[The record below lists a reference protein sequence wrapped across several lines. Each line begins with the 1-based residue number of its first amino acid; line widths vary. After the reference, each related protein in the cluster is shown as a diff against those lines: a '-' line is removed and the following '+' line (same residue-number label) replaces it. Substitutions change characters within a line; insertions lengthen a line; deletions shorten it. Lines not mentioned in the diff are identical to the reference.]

1 MATGY
6 PTGDGFQTANRPKRR
21 FVNRRSLFHLFRVVE
36 KGEEI
41 VTYWLCPAESE
52 RIQFAR
58 LIVDLAERFDA
69 PVFEPHVT
77 IHVTS
82 AGREDPGMV
91 LEKTVK
97 GRRPY
102 RLSVRELDY
111 SDKYT
116 KTLFVQLAPDAS
128 LTQLSEDL
136 RRASVSPGDYQL
148 NPHISLLYKTMD
160 EETKR
165 RLAASII
172 LPFTAVNFCRVK
184 AVLSPAEIKSRADVE
199 AWRVIAECSLTA

>member
-1 MATGY
+1 M
-6 PTGDGFQTANRPKRR
+6 
-21 FVNRRSLFHLFRVVE
+21 E
-36 KGEEI
+36 KCEKI
-41 VTYWLCPAESE
+41 VTYWLCPAEPARS
-52 RIQFAR
+52 QFAR
-58 LIVDLAERFDA
+58 LIGDLAVRFDA
-69 PVFEPHVT
+69 PAFEPHVT

-82 AGREDPGMV
+82 ADRENSATV
-91 LEKTVK
+91 LDKIVK

-102 RLSVRELDY
+102 RLSVRGLDY

-116 KTLFVQLAPDAS
+116 KTLFVQLAPNAE
-128 LTQLSEDL
+128 LALLSEDL
-136 RRASVSPGDYQL
+136 RRASDSPGDYQL

-172 LPFTAVNFCRVK
+172 LPFTAVNFSRVK

-199 AWRVIAECSLTA
+199 TWRVIAECSLTA

>member
-1 MATGY
+1 M
-6 PTGDGFQTANRPKRR
+6 
-21 FVNRRSLFHLFRVVE
+21 E
-36 KGEEI
+36 KCEEI
-41 VTYWLCPAESE
+41 VTYWLCPAEPE
-52 RIQFAR
+52 RNQFAR
-58 LIVDLAERFDA
+58 LIGDLAVRFDA
-69 PVFEPHVT
+69 PAFEPHVT

-82 AGREDPGMV
+82 AERENPETV
-91 LEKTVK
+91 LDQTVK

-102 RLSVRELDY
+102 LLSVRGLDY

-116 KTLFVQLAPDAS
+116 KTLFVQLVPDTELA
-128 LTQLSEDL
+128 QFSEDL
-136 RRASVSPGDYQL
+136 RRASASPGDYQL

-165 RLAASII
+165 QLAASII
-172 LPFTAVNFCRVK
+172 LPFAAVSFSRVK